1 MLFHTQ
7 KGGKTS
13 FCLQSIKRAYL
24 TILLILQKVEV
35 PPVGDK
41 DCGYSNPNG
50 LKLTLDNTMRD
61 EAQRFEF
68 PWMVSIRAR
77 TYADS
82 PFHSIG
88 GGALVSTNVVLTTA
102 HRVIEFEPNNIMIRA
117 GEWDTDN
124 EKEFL
129 PHVDVVVDRRI
140 VHENFSNITGINNV
154 ALLILKKRLDRD
166 EHIGTICLPLEVTQ
180 FDNEQCIVMGWGK
193 KKADSLEYPNILKKV
208 RLPYLNNQQCQPMLR
223 RTQLGRYYELHHS
236 LLCAGGEE
244 GRDAC
249 VGDGGSPLVCP
260 IKDYPDRYQVVGLV
274 NFGLGCGDKDVPG
287 VYTNVQMLLSWIK
300 RNLHLS
306 YAREKDY
313 TY

>member
-1 MLFHTQ
+1 MD
-7 KGGKTS
+7 
-13 FCLQSIKRAYL
+13 
-24 TILLILQKVEV
+24 V
-35 PPVGDK
+35 PLVVHQ
-41 DCGYSNPNG
+41 DCGHSNPNG

-77 TYADS
+77 TYVDS

-88 GGALVSTNVVLTTA
+88 GGALVSTKVVLTTA
-102 HRVIEFEPNNIMIRA
+102 HRVIEFEENNLVIRA
-117 GEWDTDN
+117 GEWDTDTD
-124 EKEFL
+124 KEFL
-129 PHVDVVVDRRI
+129 PHVDVVVDRKI
-140 VHENFSNITGINNV
+140 IHEEFSVITGINNV
-154 ALLILKKRLDRD
+154 ALLILKKPLDRAA
-166 EHIGTICLPLEVTQ
+166 HIGTICLPRKDTHFV
-180 FDNEQCIVMGWGK
+180 NEQCIVMGWGK

-223 RTQLGRYYELHHS
+223 KTQLGRYYELHSS

-260 IKDYPDRYQVVGLV
+260 LKDYPDRYQLVGLV
-274 NFGLGCGDKDVPG
+274 NFGLGCGQKDVPG
-287 VYTNVQMLLSWIK
+287 IYTNVQMLLKWIK
-300 RNLHLS
+300 LNLNAS
-306 YAREKDY
+306 YVPPNDY